1 MGECVEGKEDANG
14 HSVSAEKL
22 AQAEQLKAAANAAFK
37 GTTCQLDC
45 SEVYTGVLQ
54 VADWSS
60 GCADKQYAKAIATY
74 TKAIEANPNSAVLFA
89 NRAAAHI
96 RLESYGSG
104 VADATIAIE
113 LDPDYIKVASRASVN
128 NPAIPG

>member
-1 MGECVEGKEDANG
+1 MGECVEGKEDAND
-14 HSVSAEKL
+14 HPVSAEKL

-45 SEVYTGVLQ
+45 FEVYTGVLQ
-54 VADWSS
+54 AADWSS
-60 GCADKQYAKAIATY
+60 GSADKQYAKAIATY

-104 VADATIAIE
+104 VADATTAIE
-113 LDPDYIKVASRASVN
+113 LDPDYIKVASRESVK